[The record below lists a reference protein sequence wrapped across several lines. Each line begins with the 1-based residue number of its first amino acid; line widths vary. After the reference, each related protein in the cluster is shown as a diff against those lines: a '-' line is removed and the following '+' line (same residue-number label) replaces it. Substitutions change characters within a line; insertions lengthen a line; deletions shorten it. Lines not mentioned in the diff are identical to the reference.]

1 MGTFVIVKRG
11 WFSAQ
16 EAADDTPES
25 IAAAIQRIRAIHPG
39 AFRDAVGLSA
49 EFVTL
54 NAAHVTGGREPS
66 KVVGTPRP
74 IDLTA
79 MFAGAAS

>member
-39 AFRDAVGLSA
+39 AFRDGVGLSA

-54 NAAHVTGGREPS
+54 NAAQ

-79 MFAGAAS
+79 MFAGAAPAA